1 MGWACSGEEVWERCG
16 KCLLL
21 SAQICKKKKTQTT
34 LGVVSK
40 ALNPDEGMVLC
51 LDMENS
57 CLVSS
62 QRLCVLCAYGPRV
75 LHQELGE
82 GDWLWGD
89 QEDLVQRLHRLSA
102 LSAWY

>member
-21 SAQICKKKKTQTT
+21 SAQICEKKPPQSA

-51 LDMENS
+51 LGMENR

-62 QRLCVLCAYGPRV
+62 QRLCVLG
-75 LHQELGE
+75 G
-82 GDWLWGD
+82 GW
-89 QEDLVQRLHRLSA
+89 
-102 LSAWY
+102 